1 LLTIVVLFCLH
12 ELELMFMLTLA
23 VGLLLAIP
31 GSTLVVDRWPWLLT
45 TADVV
50 VFPLFIIVVEQQSE
64 LSISDRS

>member
-1 LLTIVVLFCLH
+1 
-12 ELELMFMLTLA
+12 MFMLTLA

-45 TADVV
+45 TTEFV